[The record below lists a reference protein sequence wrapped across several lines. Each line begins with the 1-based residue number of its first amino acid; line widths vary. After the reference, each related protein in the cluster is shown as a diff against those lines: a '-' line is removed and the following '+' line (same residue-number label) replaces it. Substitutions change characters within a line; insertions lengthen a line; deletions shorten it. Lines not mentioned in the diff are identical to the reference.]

1 MSPNIIL
8 TRGTITSTWYD
19 VSLTRDKFFNFFK
32 DFKKINKKIQKKNKK
47 NSKNPEADMWYPI

>member
-32 DFKKINKKIQKKNKK
+32 DFKKINKKIQRKKIKK
-47 NSKNPEADMWYPI
+47 SKNPETET